1 MGKVALLGLVAP
13 VSESMKSVNLP
24 PPHTLAC
31 GVLLVGRMPRLAL
44 GMHAHIARA

>member
-24 PPHTLAC
+24 PPLAC